1 MGKSGFKDM
10 WFPLWICCCLNIQWK
25 GVCGFGITSNIPVG
39 RSLSNTIVRRDVK
52 LFEAPPEKVGYTP
65 PEESVAIG
73 KKKEAPYPKIGD
85 FVRYFD
91 LDGGRE
97 DGQVLVGKI
106 TFFQKKKGEENG
118 WLVELTELE
127 DVGDGYFAEYPS
139 RKRSSKQ
146 SIRRLEEIAPLS
158 ASFVRSENAYKI
170 PKDPITLQ
178 PSPMFPQ
185 YQIEGFT
192 GFQPSTTVDQDVVYR
207 DGQTYNSL
215 KFQLYKDAALY
226 GLVGIILTD
235 LFRGIEDALIYAAGA
250 IAGVGYLFF
259 LSVKTDTVGSAEA
272 KMGSNISNLRF
283 ALPLLLLVGVSL
295 SNVFS
300 ASPDTDFDMAVFRTV
315 SKEQFAAA
323 MIGFLTYRIPLFVSQ
338 LAPVI
343 GDSAT
348 SLLPGSTGVALQ
360 MMQES
365 KKSATNTLV
374 NKDELLTILLVS
386 GPQGTGK
393 TTLVSRL
400 ISESKGSFIAP
411 TFIDK
416 IQDPAT
422 FEQLQRRDAFVDID
436 KSGRYGLTVDM
447 IQKSAKAA
455 ASSDEENENSIVV
468 IDSSVSVAKN
478 LVEALPSDIR
488 VVGVWVGLDT
498 LDKFQGR
505 LEAQVQSGD
514 LLVAED
520 ETPESAVRAQLR
532 QIVKDI
538 EYGVVSG
545 VFEFTILNDDV
556 EKSYAQL
563 KEAANYCFK

>member
-1 MGKSGFKDM
+1 M
-10 WFPLWICCCLNIQWK
+10 
-25 GVCGFGITSNIPVG
+25 
-39 RSLSNTIVRRDVK
+39 
-52 LFEAPPEKVGYTP
+52 
-65 PEESVAIG
+65 
-73 KKKEAPYPKIGD
+73 
-85 FVRYFD
+85 
-91 LDGGRE
+91 
-97 DGQVLVGKI
+97 
-106 TFFQKKKGEENG
+106 
-118 WLVELTELE
+118 
-127 DVGDGYFAEYPS
+127 
-139 RKRSSKQ
+139 
-146 SIRRLEEIAPLS
+146 S

-178 PSPMFPQ
+178 PSPKFPQ

-192 GFQPSTTVDQDVVYR
+192 GFQPSTAVDQDVVYR
-207 DGQTYNSL
+207 DGQTYKSL
-215 KFQLYKDAALY
+215 KFQLYKDAALF
-226 GLVGIILTD
+226 GLVGTILTD
-235 LFRGIEDALIYAAGA
+235 LFRGIEEALIYAAGA

-283 ALPLLLLVGVSL
+283 ALPLILLVGVSL

-300 ASPDTDFDMAVFRTV
+300 GSPDTTDFNMAVFRTV

-348 SLLPGSTGVALQ
+348 SMLPGSTGVALQ
-360 MMQES
+360 MIQES
-365 KKSATNTLV
+365 KKSDTNALV
-374 NKDELLTILLVS
+374 NKDELITILLVS

-400 ISESKGSFIAP
+400 ISESEGSFIAP

-422 FEQLQRRDAFVDID
+422 FEQLQRRDTFIDID
-436 KSGRYGLTVDM
+436 KSGRYGLTVDS

-455 ASSDEENENSIVV
+455 ASSGEENENSIVV

-514 LLVAED
+514 LVVAED

-563 KEAANYCFK
+563 KESANYCFK